1 MSVSILVV
9 DDEPDVAELFRQCFR
24 LEVRRGTYVMHFAKS
39 DDEALELLSD
49 EIQPRLLAVLSDVN
63 MPGMDGLTLLG
74 EIKQR
79 FPELPVMII
88 TAYGDDERRRLAS
101 KNGAAEFF
109 TKPVDF
115 DHLQQLPSTTPN

>member
-24 LEVRRGTYVMHFAKS
+24 LEVRQAIYAMHFAKS
-39 DDEALELLSD
+39 GDEALELLSD
-49 EIQPRLLAVLSDVN
+49 EIEPTLLAVLSDLN

-79 FPELPVMII
+79 RPDLPVMMV
-88 TAYGDDERRRLAS
+88 TAYGDDERRRRAREL
-101 KNGAAEFF
+101 
-109 TKPVDF
+109 
-115 DHLQQLPSTTPN
+115 